1 MTKSEFVGFRA
12 TPEEREKIERI
23 AKAAS
28 LTTSEVIRRLVASAD
43 LQPVQRYEPVLSV
56 ASREAAAQ

>member
-12 TPEEREKIERI
+12 TPAEREKIERI

>member
-12 TPEEREKIERI
+12 TPEEREKIERM
-23 AKAAS
+23 ARAS
-28 LTTSEVIRRLVASAD
+28 SITTSEVIRRLVAIAD

-56 ASREAAAQ
+56 ATREAAAQ

>member
-12 TPEEREKIERI
+12 TPAEREKLERM
-23 AKAAS
+23 ARAAS

-56 ASREAAAQ
+56 ASREVTAQ